1 MELRLRWVGTLCWSA
16 TANFPDRQFPKPVCA
31 FGNLLVIRFQ
41 LINCCTFQMV
51 PRRNRFGLC
60 ISAHNMGTQWCHIE
74 SAIACSLS
82 LSVCL
87 LVNGKQSYF
96 AQSLRIIL
104 AGASFNFFSAFH
116 LLAVSLLSCWLWRRF
131 FLSSSLD
138 FCWLSEQTSLFRGGG
153 HEALTKTARLES
165 DLCGHCIWLR
175 CSGSIFKSGLQS
187 CDCILILQ
195 VPSKGTIQYQVYIH
209 IISSYTNHSY
219 RQPQMLWP
227 NPALQ
232 HNHQHLWKFHWPNN
246 CCKAS
251 CGSIFAAAP
260 FAWICATFSSCFP
273 ICFVASVLSAA
284 GSLLSWANV
293 SRTDKTKTGV
303 VPVAWHALMNFFHA
317 SQLIKVRQC

>member
-1 MELRLRWVGTLCWSA
+1 MELRLRWVWTLCWSA

-138 FCWLSEQTSLFRGGG
+138 FCWLSEPTSLFRGGG

-195 VPSKGTIQYQVYIH
+195 VPS
-209 IISSYTNHSY
+209 
-219 RQPQMLWP
+219 
-227 NPALQ
+227 
-232 HNHQHLWKFHWPNN
+232 NHQHLWKFHWPNN

>member
-1 MELRLRWVGTLCWSA
+1 MELRLRWVCTLCWSA

-195 VPSKGTIQYQVYIH
+195 VPS
-209 IISSYTNHSY
+209 
-219 RQPQMLWP
+219 
-227 NPALQ
+227 
-232 HNHQHLWKFHWPNN
+232 NHQHLWKFHWPNN